1 MSDSPS
7 SSPPAPSSDSTPP
20 PDNST
25 GGGSAP
31 PPTDSAPPPSPP
43 ADSTPPPD
51 NSTGGSAPPPAD
63 SAPPPTPPSDSSSP
77 PPATPPPVSE
87 PPPDSPPSPPPDAP
101 PPADPTPVDSGSPP
115 PEPTNS
121 PPPPEESES
130 PPPPP
135 NEEDSSPLPQPPPE
149 KSSPPPS
156 QKSSPPPSEISS
168 PPPPEK
174 SSPPPSEK
182 SSPPPPEKSSP
193 PPPASSPKSAPKKK
207 KKSPPPPPPGAPTK
221 SPSNAPP
228 PLKAPHALPPK
239 STAAGGP
246 LKSPST
252 GVPSFPPPPPNG
264 NDNGYQGKTMA
275 GMAVAGFAIIAVVAV
290 LFFVRRKKKRN
301 VDAYSDSQYMPPPNF
316 SIQSDGLLHGQ
327 NTTKGYSVPGG
338 YNTQQQSYNTQQQ
351 SDNTRTSFGS
361 QRGSQRGYPP
371 DSAVM
376 GSGQTHFTYEE
387 LMDITEGFAQRNI
400 LGEGGFGC
408 VYKGKLHDGKLVA
421 VKQLKVGSGQ
431 GDREF
436 KAEVEIISRV
446 HHRHLVS
453 LVGYCISDVE
463 RLLIYEYVPNQTL
476 EHHLHGKGRPVLEW
490 AKRVRIA
497 IGSAKGL
504 AYLHEDCH
512 PKIIHRDI
520 KSANILLDDDFEAQ
534 ARKTII
540 FFFLTLLLFGCKVAD
555 FGLAKLNDSTQT
567 HVSTR
572 VMGTFGYLAPEYAQ
586 SGKLTDR
593 SDVFSFGVVL
603 LELVTGRK
611 PVDQYQPLGEESLVE
626 WARPLLHKAIET
638 GDFSDLVDR
647 RLQNNYVENEVF
659 RMIETAAACIRHSG
673 PKRPRMAQVVRAL
686 DSEGD
691 MGDIS
696 NGSKVGQTSSYD
708 SGQYNSDA
716 MKFRKMAFGFDD
728 SSDSG
733 DYSVRSSSRGSY
745 GASTEFTR
753 NESENR
759 KFNNRQY

>member
-7 SSPPAPSSDSTPP
+7 SSPPTPSSDSAPP

-25 GGGSAP
+25 GGSAP

-63 SAPPPTPPSDSSSP
+63 SAPPPSPPAVSTPPPDSSSP
-77 PPATPPPVSE
+77 PPATPPPVSQ
-87 PPPDSPPSPPPDAP
+87 PPPDSPPPPPPDAP

-121 PPPPEESES
+121 PPPPPPPEESES

-135 NEEDSSPLPQPPPE
+135 NEEDSSPPQPPPE
-149 KSSPPPS
+149 KSSPP
-156 QKSSPPPSEISS
+156 SS
-168 PPPPEK
+168 EK

-182 SSPPPPEKSSP
+182 SSPPPSEKSFPPPPEKSSSP
-193 PPPASSPKSAPKKK
+193 PSEKSSPPPASSPKSAPKKK
-207 KKSPPPPPPGAPTK
+207 KKSPSPPPPGAPTK

-228 PLKAPHALPPK
+228 PLNAPHALPPK

-252 GVPSFPPPPPNG
+252 GVSSFPPPPPNG

-408 VYKGKLHDGKLVA
+408 VYKGKLNDGKLVA

-534 ARKTII
+534 
-540 FFFLTLLLFGCKVAD
+540 VAD

-647 RLQNNYVENEVF
+647 RLQNHYAENEVF

-696 NGSKVGQTSSYD
+696 NGSKVGQTSSND

-733 DYSVRSSSRGSY
+733 DYSVRSSSRGSH

-759 KFNNRQY
+759 NFNNRQF

>member
-1 MSDSPS
+1 MSDSPT
-7 SSPPAPSSDSTPP
+7 SSPPAPSADSAPP
-20 PDNST
+20 PDTSSD
-25 GGGSAP
+25 GSAAP

-43 ADSTPPPD
+43 ADS
-51 NSTGGSAPPPAD
+51 SPPPALP
-63 SAPPPTPPSDSSSP
+63 SLPPAVFSPPPTVSSP
-77 PPATPPPVSE
+77 PPPPLDSSPPPPPDLTPPPS
-87 PPPDSPPSPPPDAP
+87 SPPPPDAP
-101 PPADPTPVDSGSPP
+101 PPIPIVFPPPIDSPP
-115 PEPTNS
+115 PESTNS
-121 PPPPEESES
+121 PPPPEVFE

-135 NEEDSSPLPQPPPE
+135 ADEDE
-149 KSSPPPS
+149 SPPA
-156 QKSSPPPSEISS
+156 
-168 PPPPEK
+168 PPPPEQL
-174 SSPPPSEK
+174 
-182 SSPPPPEKSSP
+182 
-193 PPPASSPKSAPKKK
+193 PPPASSPQGGPKKPKKHHPGPATSPPAPSAPAT
-207 KKSPPPPPPGAPTK
+207 SPPAPP
-221 SPSNAPP
+221 NAPP
-228 PLKAPHALPPK
+228 RNSSHALPPK

-246 LKSPST
+246 LTSPSR
-252 GVPSFPPPPPNG
+252 GVPSSGNSVPPPANSG
-264 NDNGYQGKTMA
+264 GGYQGKTMA
-275 GMAVAGFAIIAVVAV
+275 GFAIAGFAVIALMAVVF
-290 LFFVRRKKKRN
+290 LVRRKKKRN
-301 VDAYSDSQYMPPPNF
+301 IDAYSDSQYLPPSNF
-316 SIQSDGLLHGQ
+316 SIKSDGFLYGQ
-327 NTTKGYSVPGG
+327 NPTKGYSGPGG
-338 YNTQQQSYNTQQQ
+338 YNSQQQSN
-351 SDNTRTSFGS
+351 SGNSFGS
-361 QRGSQRGYPP
+361 QRGGGGYTRSGSAP

-387 LMDITEGFAQRNI
+387 LTDITEGFSKHNI

-408 VYKGKLHDGKLVA
+408 VYKGKLNDGKLVA

-453 LVGYCISDVE
+453 LVGYCIADSE

-490 AKRVRIA
+490 ARRVRIA

-520 KSANILLDDDFEAQ
+520 KSANILLDDEFEAQ
-534 ARKTII
+534 
-540 FFFLTLLLFGCKVAD
+540 VAD

-603 LELVTGRK
+603 LELITGRK

-638 GDFSDLVDR
+638 GDFSELVDR
-647 RLQNNYVENEVF
+647 RLEKHYVENEVF
-659 RMIETAAACIRHSG
+659 RMIETAAACVRHSG
-673 PKRPRMAQVVRAL
+673 PKRPRMVQVVRAL

-696 NGSKVGQTSSYD
+696 NGNKVGQSSAYD
-708 SGQYNSDA
+708 SGQYNNDT

-733 DYSVRSSSRGSY
+733 MYSGDYSVQDSRKGSN
-745 GASTEFTR
+745 GASSEFTR
-753 NESENR
+753 NETENR
-759 KFNNRQY
+759 NFNNRRY

>member
-1 MSDSPS
+1 MSDSPT
-7 SSPPAPSSDSTPP
+7 SSPPAPS
-20 PDNST
+20 
-25 GGGSAP
+25 
-31 PPTDSAPPPSPP
+31 
-43 ADSTPPPD
+43 ADSSPPPD
-51 NSTGGSAPPPAD
+51 NSTGGSAPPPTDSSPPPSPPAD
-63 SAPPPTPPSDSSSP
+63 SAPPPSTPSP
-77 PPATPPPVSE
+77 PPASPPPESN
-87 PPPDSPPSPPPDAP
+87 PPPDSPPPPPPDAP
-101 PPADPTPVDSGSPP
+101 PPSDPLPPVDSGSPP

-121 PPPPEESES
+121 PPPPPEEFES

-135 NEEDSSPLPQPPPE
+135 PNEDNTSPPSPPE
-149 KSSPPPS
+149 
-156 QKSSPPPSEISS
+156 Q
-168 PPPPEK
+168 
-174 SSPPPSEK
+174 
-182 SSPPPPEKSSP
+182 
-193 PPPASSPKSAPKKK
+193 
-207 KKSPPPPPPGAPTK
+207 SPPPPPPQAPSPKGGPKNPKK
-221 SPSNAPP
+221 SPPPSNSPPAPPNAPS
-228 PLKAPHALPPK
+228 HALPPK
-239 STAAGGP
+239 STGAGGP
-246 LKSPST
+246 LKSPSR
-252 GVPSFPPPPPNG
+252 GVPSFPPPPPTS
-264 NDNGYQGKTMA
+264 NDGGYQGKTMA
-275 GMAVAGFAIIAVVAV
+275 GMAVAGFAIIALIAVVF
-290 LFFVRRKKKRN
+290 LVRRKKKKN
-301 VDAYSDSQYMPPPNF
+301 VDVYTDSQYLPPSNF
-316 SIQSDGLLHGQ
+316 SIKSDGFLYGQ
-327 NTTKGYSVPGG
+327 NTTKGGYSGPGG
-338 YNTQQQSYNTQQQ
+338 YNTKQQSN
-351 SDNTRTSFGS
+351 NSFGS
-361 QRGSQRGYPP
+361 QRGSAP

-376 GSGQTHFTYEE
+376 GSGQTHFAYEE
-387 LMDITEGFAQRNI
+387 LMEITQGFAKQNI

-453 LVGYCISDVE
+453 LVGYCISDVQ

-476 EHHLHGKGRPVLEW
+476 EHHLHGEGRPVLDW
-490 AKRVRIA
+490 ARRVRIA

-520 KSANILLDDDFEAQ
+520 KSANILLDDEFEAQ
-534 ARKTII
+534 AIKKTI
-540 FFFLTLLLFGCKVAD
+540 LVAD
-555 FGLAKLNDSTQT
+555 FGLAKLSDSTQT

-603 LELVTGRK
+603 LELITGRK
-611 PVDQYQPLGEESLVE
+611 PVDQYMPLGEESLVE

-638 GDFSDLVDR
+638 GDFSELVDR
-647 RLQNNYVENEVF
+647 RLEKHYVENEVF
-659 RMIETAAACIRHSG
+659 RMIETAAACVRHSG

-696 NGSKVGQTSSYD
+696 NGSKVGQNSSAYD
-708 SGQYNSDA
+708 SGQYNSDD
-716 MKFRKMAFGFDD
+716 RKMAFGFDD

-733 DYSVRSSSRGSY
+733 MHSGDYSVQTSRKGSN

-759 KFNNRQY
+759 NFNNRRF

>member
-1 MSDSPS
+1 MSDSPT
-7 SSPPAPSSDSTPP
+7 SSPPAPSADSAPP
-20 PDNST
+20 PDTSSD
-25 GGGSAP
+25 GSAP

-43 ADSTPPPD
+43 ADSSPPPALPSLPPAVFSPPPAVSSPPPPPLDSSPPPPPDLTPPP
-51 NSTGGSAPPPAD
+51 
-63 SAPPPTPPSDSSSP
+63 SSP
-77 PPATPPPVSE
+77 PPA
-87 PPPDSPPSPPPDAP
+87 DAP
-101 PPADPTPVDSGSPP
+101 PPIPIVFPPPIDSPP
-115 PEPTNS
+115 PESTNS
-121 PPPPEESES
+121 PPPPEVFE

-135 NEEDSSPLPQPPPE
+135 PDEDE
-149 KSSPPPS
+149 SPPA
-156 QKSSPPPSEISS
+156 
-168 PPPPEK
+168 PPPPEQL
-174 SSPPPSEK
+174 
-182 SSPPPPEKSSP
+182 
-193 PPPASSPKSAPKKK
+193 PPPASSPQAGPKKPKKHHPGPATSPPTPSAPAT
-207 KKSPPPPPPGAPTK
+207 SPPAPP
-221 SPSNAPP
+221 NAPP
-228 PLKAPHALPPK
+228 HNTSHALPPK

-246 LKSPST
+246 LTSPSR
-252 GVPSFPPPPPNG
+252 GVPSSGNSVPPPANSG
-264 NDNGYQGKTMA
+264 GGYQGKTMA
-275 GMAVAGFAIIAVVAV
+275 GFAIAGFAVIALMAVVF
-290 LFFVRRKKKRN
+290 LVRRKKKRN
-301 VDAYSDSQYMPPPNF
+301 IDAYSDSQYLPPSNF
-316 SIQSDGLLHGQ
+316 SIKSDGFLYGQ
-327 NTTKGYSVPGG
+327 NPTKGYSGPGG
-338 YNTQQQSYNTQQQ
+338 YNSQQQSN
-351 SDNTRTSFGS
+351 SGNSFGS
-361 QRGSQRGYPP
+361 QRGGGGYTRSGSAP

-387 LMDITEGFAQRNI
+387 LTDITEGFSKHNI

-408 VYKGKLHDGKLVA
+408 VYKGKLNDGKLVA

-453 LVGYCISDVE
+453 LVGYCIADSE

-490 AKRVRIA
+490 ARRVRIA

-520 KSANILLDDDFEAQ
+520 KSANILLDDEFEAQ
-534 ARKTII
+534 
-540 FFFLTLLLFGCKVAD
+540 VAD

-603 LELVTGRK
+603 LELITGRK

-638 GDFSDLVDR
+638 GDFSELVDR
-647 RLQNNYVENEVF
+647 RLEKHYVENEVF
-659 RMIETAAACIRHSG
+659 RMIETAAACVRHSG
-673 PKRPRMAQVVRAL
+673 PKRPRMVQVVRAL

-696 NGSKVGQTSSYD
+696 NGNKVGQSSAYD
-708 SGQYNSDA
+708 SGQYNNDT

-733 DYSVRSSSRGSY
+733 MYSGDYSVQDSRKGSN
-745 GASTEFTR
+745 GASSEFTR
-753 NESENR
+753 NETENR
-759 KFNNRQY
+759 NFNNRRY

>member
-7 SSPPAPSSDSTPP
+7 SSPPAPSADSGSPP

-25 GGGSAP
+25 G
-31 PPTDSAPPPSPP
+31 D
-43 ADSTPPPD
+43 
-51 NSTGGSAPPPAD
+51 SAPPPAD
-63 SAPPPTPPSDSSSP
+63 SAPPPSPPAESPPPPAVVSSP
-77 PPATPPPVSE
+77 PPESTPPP
-87 PPPDSPPSPPPDAP
+87 PPPDSTPPPPPDAP
-101 PPADPTPVDSGSPP
+101 PPADPLPPPPPVDSGSPP
-115 PEPTNS
+115 PESTNS
-121 PPPPEESES
+121 PPPPPQEEVES

-135 NEEDSSPLPQPPPE
+135 SEDD
-149 KSSPPPS
+149 
-156 QKSSPPPSEISS
+156 S
-168 PPPPEK
+168 PPPPQEQSPPPLV
-174 SSPPPSEK
+174 SSPP
-182 SSPPPPEKSSP
+182 
-193 PPPASSPKSAPKKK
+193 
-207 KKSPPPPPPGAPTK
+207 KKSPPGPTKAPSAPTK
-221 SPSNAPP
+221 SPPAP
-228 PLKAPHALPPK
+228 LHNTTHALPPK
-239 STAAGGP
+239 SHAAGGP
-246 LKSPST
+246 IKSPSR
-252 GVPSFPPPPPNG
+252 GVPIGGNPVPPPPSS
-264 NDNGYQGKTMA
+264 DGYQGKTMV
-275 GMAVAGFAIIAVVAV
+275 GMAIAGFAVIALIAVVF
-290 LFFVRRKKKRN
+290 LVRRKKKRN
-301 VDAYSDSQYMPPPNF
+301 LDAYNDDQYMPPSNF
-316 SIQSDGLLHGQ
+316 SVKSDGFLYGQ
-327 NTTKGYSVPGG
+327 NSAKGYSGPGG
-338 YNTQQQSYNTQQQ
+338 YNSQQQSNHTG
-351 SDNTRTSFGS
+351 NSFGS
-361 QRGSQRGYPP
+361 QRGYAQSGSNP

-376 GSGQTHFTYEE
+376 GSGQTHFAYEE
-387 LMDITEGFAQRNI
+387 LMEITDGFAKQNI

-490 AKRVRIA
+490 ARRVRIA

-520 KSANILLDDDFEAQ
+520 KSANILLDDEFEAQ
-534 ARKTII
+534 
-540 FFFLTLLLFGCKVAD
+540 VAD

-603 LELVTGRK
+603 LELITGRK
-611 PVDQYQPLGEESLVE
+611 PVDQHQPLGEESLVE

-647 RLQNNYVENEVF
+647 KLEKHYVEHEVF
-659 RMIETAAACIRHSG
+659 RMIETAAACVRHSG
-673 PKRPRMAQVVRAL
+673 PKRPRMVQVVRAL

-696 NGSKVGQTSSYD
+696 NGTKVGQSGAYD
-708 SGQYNSDA
+708 SGQYNSDV
-716 MKFRKMAFGFDD
+716 MKFKKMAFGFDD

-733 DYSVRSSSRGSY
+733 MYSGDYSVQGSRKGSH
-745 GASTEFTR
+745 GASGEFTR
-753 NESENR
+753 NESDNR
-759 KFNNRQY
+759 NFNNRRF

>member
-7 SSPPAPSSDSTPP
+7 SSPPAPSADSAPP

-25 GGGSAP
+25 GGSAP

-43 ADSTPPPD
+43 ADS
-51 NSTGGSAPPPAD
+51 SPPPAD
-63 SAPPPTPPSDSSSP
+63 SSPPPADSSP
-77 PPATPPPVSE
+77 PPPPADTS
-87 PPPDSPPSPPPDAP
+87 P
-101 PPADPTPVDSGSPP
+101 PPADPSPPPSSPPPPENAPPPLPTVFPPPPPEDSPP

-121 PPPPEESES
+121 PPPPEVFES

-135 NEEDSSPLPQPPPE
+135 NEAD
-149 KSSPPPS
+149 SPPA
-156 QKSSPPPSEISS
+156 
-168 PPPPEK
+168 PPPPEQV
-174 SSPPPSEK
+174 
-182 SSPPPPEKSSP
+182 
-193 PPPASSPKSAPKKK
+193 PPPASSPQAGHKKPKKHSPGP
-207 KKSPPPPPPGAPTK
+207 KKSPSAPTK
-221 SPSNAPP
+221 SPSAPAKSPPAPP
-228 PLKAPHALPPK
+228 PAP
-239 STAAGGP
+239 P
-246 LKSPST
+246 LNSPSR
-252 GVPSFPPPPPNG
+252 GVPSSGISVPPPPNG
-264 NDNGYQGKTMA
+264 GGGYQGKTMV
-275 GMAVAGFAIIAVVAV
+275 GFAVAGFAVIALMAVVF
-290 LFFVRRKKKRN
+290 LVRRKKKRN
-301 VDAYSDSQYMPPPNF
+301 VDAYSDSQYLPPSNF
-316 SIQSDGLLHGQ
+316 SIKSDGFLYGQ
-327 NTTKGYSVPGG
+327 NPTKGYSGPGG
-338 YNTQQQSYNTQQQ
+338 YNTQQQSSTGN
-351 SDNTRTSFGS
+351 SFGS
-361 QRGSQRGYPP
+361 QRGGGGYTRSGSAP

-387 LMDITEGFAQRNI
+387 LMDITEGFSKQNI

-408 VYKGKLHDGKLVA
+408 VYKGKLNDGKLVA

-453 LVGYCISDVE
+453 LVGYCISDSE

-490 AKRVRIA
+490 ARRVRIA

-520 KSANILLDDDFEAQ
+520 KSANILLDDEFEAQ
-534 ARKTII
+534 
-540 FFFLTLLLFGCKVAD
+540 VAD

-603 LELVTGRK
+603 LELITGRK

-638 GDFSDLVDR
+638 GDFSELVDR
-647 RLQNNYVENEVF
+647 RLEKHYVENEVF
-659 RMIETAAACIRHSG
+659 RMIETAAACVRHSG
-673 PKRPRMAQVVRAL
+673 PKRPRMVQVVRAL

-696 NGSKVGQTSSYD
+696 NGIKVGQSSAYE
-708 SGQYNSDA
+708 SGQYNHDT

-728 SSDSG
+728 SSESGMYSG
-733 DYSVRSSSRGSY
+733 DYSVHSSRKGSN
-745 GASTEFTR
+745 GASSEFTR
-753 NESENR
+753 NESDNR
-759 KFNNRQY
+759 NFNNRRF

>member
-7 SSPPAPSSDSTPP
+7 SSPPAPS
-20 PDNST
+20 
-25 GGGSAP
+25 A
-31 PPTDSAPPPSPP
+31 DSA
-43 ADSTPPPD
+43 PPPD

-63 SAPPPTPPSDSSSP
+63 SAPPPSPPADSSP
-77 PPATPPPVSE
+77 PPADSSPPPADSSPPPPPPVDTS
-87 PPPDSPPSPPPDAP
+87 P
-101 PPADPTPVDSGSPP
+101 PPADPSPPPAVLSPPPSSPPPPPPADAPPPVPTVVSPPPPKDSPP
-115 PEPTNS
+115 PESES
-121 PPPPEESES
+121 PPPPEVFES

-135 NEEDSSPLPQPPPE
+135 NEEDSPPA
-149 KSSPPPS
+149 
-156 QKSSPPPSEISS
+156 
-168 PPPPEK
+168 PPPPEQV
-174 SSPPPSEK
+174 
-182 SSPPPPEKSSP
+182 
-193 PPPASSPKSAPKKK
+193 PPPASSPKGGPKKPK
-207 KKSPPPPPPGAPTK
+207 KHSPGPKQSPSAPTK
-221 SPSNAPP
+221 SPSAPTKSPSAPAISPPAPP
-228 PLKAPHALPPK
+228 NATPRNTSHALPPK

-246 LKSPST
+246 R
-252 GVPSFPPPPPNG
+252 GVPSSGISVPPPPSSG
-264 NDNGYQGKTMA
+264 GGYQGKTMV
-275 GMAVAGFAIIAVVAV
+275 GFAVAGFAVIALMAVVF
-290 LFFVRRKKKRN
+290 LVRRKKKRN
-301 VDAYSDSQYMPPPNF
+301 IDAYSDSQYLPPSNF
-316 SIQSDGLLHGQ
+316 SIKSDGFLYGQ
-327 NTTKGYSVPGG
+327 NPTKGYSGPGG
-338 YNTQQQSYNTQQQ
+338 YNTQQQSSSGN
-351 SDNTRTSFGS
+351 SFGS
-361 QRGSQRGYPP
+361 QRGGGGGGGYTRSGSGP

-387 LMDITEGFAQRNI
+387 LMDITEGFAKQNI

-408 VYKGKLHDGKLVA
+408 VYKGKLNDGKLVA

-453 LVGYCISDVE
+453 LVGYCISDSE

-490 AKRVRIA
+490 ARRVRIA

-520 KSANILLDDDFEAQ
+520 KSANILLDDEFEAQ
-534 ARKTII
+534 
-540 FFFLTLLLFGCKVAD
+540 VAD

-603 LELVTGRK
+603 LELITGRK

-638 GDFSDLVDR
+638 GDFSEIVDR
-647 RLQNNYVENEVF
+647 RLEKHYVENEVF
-659 RMIETAAACIRHSG
+659 RMIETAAACVRHSG
-673 PKRPRMAQVVRAL
+673 PKRPRMVQVVRAL

-696 NGSKVGQTSSYD
+696 NGIKVGQSSAYD
-708 SGQYNSDA
+708 SGQYNHDT

-728 SSDSG
+728 SSESGMYSG
-733 DYSVRSSSRGSY
+733 DYSVQGSRKGSN
-745 GASTEFTR
+745 GASAEFTR

-759 KFNNRQY
+759 NFNNRRF

>member
-7 SSPPAPSSDSTPP
+7 SSPPAPSADSAPP
-20 PDNST
+20 PDSST
-25 GGGSAP
+25 GGSAP
-31 PPTDSAPPPSPP
+31 PPTDSS
-43 ADSTPPPD
+43 
-51 NSTGGSAPPPAD
+51 PPPAD
-63 SAPPPTPPSDSSSP
+63 SSPPPVVSSPPPPPDSSPPPLVDLTPPPSSSP
-77 PPATPPPVSE
+77 PPPPA
-87 PPPDSPPSPPPDAP
+87 DAP
-101 PPADPTPVDSGSPP
+101 PPVPIVLPPPPPPPVDSPP
-115 PEPTNS
+115 PESTNS
-121 PPPPEESES
+121 PPPPEVFEP

-135 NEEDSSPLPQPPPE
+135 NADE
-149 KSSPPPS
+149 SPPA
-156 QKSSPPPSEISS
+156 
-168 PPPPEK
+168 PPPPEQL
-174 SSPPPSEK
+174 
-182 SSPPPPEKSSP
+182 
-193 PPPASSPKSAPKKK
+193 PPPASSPQAGPKTPEKH
-207 KKSPPPPPPGAPTK
+207 PPGPTK
-221 SPSNAPP
+221 SPSAPAISPPAPP
-228 PLKAPHALPPK
+228 YAPPHNTSHALPPK

-246 LKSPST
+246 LNSPSR
-252 GVPSFPPPPPNG
+252 GVPSPP
-264 NDNGYQGKTMA
+264 NGYQGKTMV
-275 GMAVAGFAIIAVVAV
+275 GFAVAGFAVIALMAVVF
-290 LFFVRRKKKRN
+290 LVRRKKKRN
-301 VDAYSDSQYMPPPNF
+301 IDAYSDSQYLPPSNF
-316 SIQSDGLLHGQ
+316 SIKSDGFLYGQ
-327 NTTKGYSVPGG
+327 NPTKGYSGPGG
-338 YNTQQQSYNTQQQ
+338 YNSQQHSN
-351 SDNTRTSFGS
+351 SGNSFGS
-361 QRGSQRGYPP
+361 QRGGGGGYTRSGSAP

-387 LMDITEGFAQRNI
+387 LTDITEGFSKQNI

-408 VYKGKLHDGKLVA
+408 VYKGKLNDGKLVA

-453 LVGYCISDVE
+453 LVGYCISDSE

-490 AKRVRIA
+490 ARRVRIA

-520 KSANILLDDDFEAQ
+520 KSANILLDDEFEAQ
-534 ARKTII
+534 AI
-540 FFFLTLLLFGCKVAD
+540 FVAD

-603 LELVTGRK
+603 LELITGRK

-638 GDFSDLVDR
+638 GDFSELVDR
-647 RLQNNYVENEVF
+647 RLEKHYVENEVF
-659 RMIETAAACIRHSG
+659 RMIETAAACVRHSG
-673 PKRPRMAQVVRAL
+673 PKRPRMVQFEIRL

-696 NGSKVGQTSSYD
+696 NGNKVGQSSAYD
-708 SGQYNSDA
+708 SGQYNNDT

-733 DYSVRSSSRGSY
+733 MYSGEYFAQGSRKGSN
-745 GASTEFTR
+745 GASSEFTR

-759 KFNNRQY
+759 NFNNRRF

>member
-7 SSPPAPSSDSTPP
+7 SSPPEPSSDSSPPPEDSTDDSAPPPADSAPPPADSTPP
-20 PDNST
+20 PDDST
-25 GGGSAP
+25 GGSSP
-31 PPTDSAPPPSPP
+31 PPTEDSAPPPSPP
-43 ADSTPPPD
+43 ADSSPPPDSSSPPPVTPPPV
-51 NSTGGSAPPPAD
+51 SA
-63 SAPPPTPPSDSSSP
+63 P
-77 PPATPPPVSE
+77 PPATPPPESD
-87 PPPDSPPSPPPDAP
+87 PPPPPPPPDAP

-115 PEPTNS
+115 PEPTKS
-121 PPPPEESES
+121 PPPPPPPEEFES

-135 NEEDSSPLPQPPPE
+135 NEEDSSPPPPPPPQE
-149 KSSPPPS
+149 KSSPPP
-156 QKSSPPPSEISS
+156 
-168 PPPPEK
+168 
-174 SSPPPSEK
+174 
-182 SSPPPPEKSSP
+182 
-193 PPPASSPKSAPKKK
+193 ASSPQAAPKKPK
-207 KKSPPPPPPGAPTK
+207 KPKKSPPPPPQPAAPTK
-221 SPSNAPP
+221 SPSAPTKSPPAPAKSSPAPAKSPPNAQP
-228 PLKAPHALPPK
+228 PLNALPPK

-246 LKSPST
+246 LKSPTS
-252 GVPSFPPPPPNG
+252 GVASFPPPPPPSNG
-264 NDNGYQGKTMA
+264 NNNGYQGKTMA
-275 GMAVAGFAIIAVVAV
+275 GMAVAGFALIAVVAV

-301 VDAYSDSQYMPPPNF
+301 VDAYSDSQYLPPPNF
-316 SIQSDGLLHGQ
+316 SVQSDGFLYGQ
-327 NTTKGYSVPGG
+327 NSTKGYSVPIG
-338 YNTQQQSYNTQQQ
+338 YNTRQQ

-361 QRGSQRGYPP
+361 QKGSQRGSHRGYPP

-387 LMDITEGFAQRNI
+387 VMDMTEGFAQQNI
-400 LGEGGFGC
+400 LGEGGFGF

-534 ARKTII
+534 
-540 FFFLTLLLFGCKVAD
+540 VAD

-626 WARPLLHKAIET
+626 WARPLLHQAIET

-647 RLQNNYVENEVF
+647 RLQKNYVENEVF

-696 NGSKVGQTSSYD
+696 NGSKVGRQTSTND
-708 SGQYNSDA
+708 SGQYNSDT

-728 SSDSG
+728 NSDSG
-733 DYSVRSSSRGSY
+733 DYSVRSSSRGSS

-753 NESENR
+753 NESESR
-759 KFNNRQY
+759 HVNNRRF